1 VEIIAVYLAIV
12 PISVQQPSVQQ
23 PSLTQSSV
31 QQSSS
36 IFTKIRH
43 QMVMMPKIAP
53 EESLLLRVL
62 VQSMVVV
69 GIVATDV
76 AAETQLSLWA
86 IPLSLIGA
94 TWSWH
99 HRHGRNIGIK
109 FGLAFAM
116 LGAMGYFVAHLVGS
130 LNDTRLVL
138 AELLVQMQVIHTFDL
153 PRRKDLGY
161 SMTIGLILISVAGT
175 LSQTL
180 TFAPLLLLFLTIAI
194 PVLWLDYR
202 SRLNLPPLQIT
213 NPAQISQLG
222 LPWQKLGQL
231 LGIVLAIGLVV
242 FALMP
247 RFPGYQGSLPMSA
260 PIQYEQQKFDAKAM
274 INPGY
279 QHKGK
284 ASGGKGAPQVDGQ
297 GGDSKS
303 DGTLDENFYYGFNSK
318 IDQNLR
324 GMMKPKLVLRVRA
337 QAPGFWRALAFDR
350 YTGQGWEISRNAQTQ
365 KVRRPEWDYKF
376 TIDYPRTRMP
386 TKQVI
391 QSYTALEELPN
402 IIPGMSSVSELY
414 FPTPEI
420 AIDPEGVIRS
430 PVGLQQNLTYT
441 VVSQVAYR
449 DRQLLDTAPTD
460 YPKTITNH
468 YLQIPDQIAP
478 KLQKFTQDLVD
489 HSTQQQVGENS
500 PALSSNYAKA
510 LYLAQYLKQHY
521 QLPVDP
527 LTLDR
532 VPVGADLASWFLFR
546 CAGKSTSCT
555 AGGYGDHFVTTYT
568 MMLRSI
574 GIPARLVVGFDPG
587 RFNPFTGF
595 YEVANTD
602 AHALTEVYFP
612 KYGWFAFDPIP
623 GHPLTPPGV
632 DEDQTFSTLG
642 QLWNWVASWLPS
654 PVTAWLGYLWSST
667 LGWLAIG
674 IARFFGLFH
683 QGWLGIF
690 AGSAI
695 AIAISFCA
703 WWGWQQW
710 AKWRHR
716 QWLKKLAPVD
726 RVYQQMLIQLR
737 ETGTP
742 KHPAQTPLE
751 YAQVVRDQR
760 SATTSHLVTEISQA
774 YTAWRYGAAAQRVDR
789 LQELLISLSKENK

>member
-1 VEIIAVYLAIV
+1 VEIIAVSPAIV
-12 PISVQQPSVQQ
+12 PISVQQESIPQLSVQR
-23 PSLTQSSV
+23 SSP
-31 QQSSS
+31 
-36 IFTKIRH
+36 IFTKIRR
-43 QMVMMPKIAP
+43 QMAMMPKIAP
-53 EESLLLRVL
+53 EESLLLRML

-69 GIVATDV
+69 GIIATDV
-76 AAETQLSLWA
+76 AAETQLSFWA

-94 TWSWH
+94 TWSWY
-99 HRHGRNIGIK
+99 HRHDRNIGIK

-116 LGAMGYFVAHLVGS
+116 LGAMGYFVAHLIGS

-180 TFAPLLLLFLTIAI
+180 IFAPLLLLFLTIAI
-194 PVLWLDYR
+194 PVLFLDYR
-202 SRLNLPPLQIT
+202 SRLNLPPLAIT
-213 NPAQISQLG
+213 NPTQIRQLD

-260 PIQYEQQKFDAKAM
+260 PIQYERKKFDVQGI

-279 QHKGK
+279 QRKGK
-284 ASGGKGAPQVDGQ
+284 ASSGKGAPQIDGQ
-297 GGDSKS
+297 SGDGDS
-303 DGTLDENFYYGFNSK
+303 DGKLDQNFYYGFNSK
-318 IDQNLR
+318 INQNLR
-324 GMMKPKLVLRVRA
+324 GAMKPKLVMRVRS

-350 YTGQGWEISRNAQTQ
+350 YTGQGWEISRNAQTK

-376 TIDYPRTRMP
+376 TINYPRTRMP

-391 QSYTALEELPN
+391 QSYTVLEELPN

-414 FPTPEI
+414 FPTLDV

-449 DRQLLDTAPTD
+449 DQQLLNTAPTN
-460 YPKTITNH
+460 YPKEITDH
-468 YLQIPDQIAP
+468 YLQIPDLVAP
-478 KLQKFTQDLVD
+478 KLQKFTQDLVAD
-489 HSTQQQVGENS
+489 STNQQVGKDS
-500 PALSSNYAKA
+500 PALISNYAKA
-510 LYLAQYLKQHY
+510 LYLGQYLKQHY
-521 QLPVDP
+521 QIPQDP

-546 CAGKSTSCT
+546 CEGKSTSCT

-574 GIPARLVVGFDPG
+574 GIPARLVVGFDSG

-612 KYGWFAFDPIP
+612 NYGWFAFDPIP
-623 GHPLTPPGV
+623 GHPLTPPGI
-632 DEDQTFSTLG
+632 DEDQTFSALG

-654 PVTAWLGYLWSST
+654 PITAWIAYLWSSA
-667 LGWLAIG
+667 LGWLAVGIG
-674 IARFFGLFH
+674 GFLGLFQ

-690 AGSAI
+690 TGSAI
-695 AIAISFCA
+695 AIAISFCG
-703 WWGWQQW
+703 WWSWQQW
-710 AKWRHR
+710 GKWRHR
-716 QWLKKLAPVD
+716 QWLKQLAPVD

-751 YAQVVRDQR
+751 YAAVVRDQR
-760 SATTSHLVTEISQA
+760 SATTSNLVTEISQA
-774 YTAWRYGAAAQRVDR
+774 YTAWRYGSEAQMVDQ
-789 LQELLISLSKENK
+789 LQELLANLKKEKK